1 MTLHIKNMV
10 CDRCLMV
17 VRSELEL
24 LGLQLSQ
31 VELGFV
37 ETISEISDAK
47 KNEISEKLLSLG
59 FELINDK
66 KSQLIEKIKILI
78 VDLVRHQN
86 NDIHINLSEFIT
98 NKIPQDYSTL
108 SHLFSEEVGT
118 TIEKYFILQ
127 KIERVKELLDYD
139 EFSLSEIAFQLN
151 YSSVSYLSNQ
161 FKKITGS
168 TPSEFKKL
176 KNNTRI
182 QLDLL

>member
-1 MTLHIKNMV
+1 MV

-17 VRSELEL
+17 VKSELEL
-24 LGLQLSQ
+24 LGLQLSK

-37 ETISEISDAK
+37 ETVSEISDVK
-47 KNEISEKLLSLG
+47 KSEISEKLLSLG

-66 KSQLIEKIKILI
+66 KSQLAEKIKILI
-78 VDLVRHQN
+78 VDLVHHQN
-86 NDIHINLSEFIT
+86 NEISINLSDFIT
-98 NKIPQDYSTL
+98 NEIPQDYSTL
-108 SHLFSEEVGT
+108 SHLFREEVGT

-127 KIERVKELLDYD
+127 KIERVKELLIYD

-161 FKKITGS
+161 FKKITGF

-176 KNNTRI
+176 KENKRI
-182 QLDLL
+182 QLDQL

>member
-1 MTLHIKNMV
+1 MV

-17 VRSELEL
+17 VKSELEL
-24 LGLQLSQ
+24 LGLHLSK

-37 ETISEISDAK
+37 ETVSEISDDK

-66 KSQLIEKIKILI
+66 KSQLVEKIKIAI
-78 VDLVRHQN
+78 VALVHYQN
-86 NDIHINLSEFIT
+86 NEISINLSDFIT
-98 NKIPQDYSTL
+98 KEIPQDYSAL

-127 KIERVKELLDYD
+127 KIERVKELLVYD

-161 FKKITGS
+161 FKKITGF
-168 TPSEFKKL
+168 TPTEFKKL
-176 KNNTRI
+176 KGNQRI
-182 QLDLL
+182 QLDQV